1 MSTNVI
7 PGPGHIPSKDDPAL
21 MKAVIEADLDR
32 AGVCL
37 LPCQRARIRA
47 LKPDDPHGDDLY
59 YVVAPWFASR
69 RPWIGRGP
77 TWLPSTR
84 PGSTTTTPSRTFA
97 VAWPT
102 PTVSRSPP

>member
-7 PGPGHIPSKDDPAL
+7 PGHIPSKDDPAL

-37 LPCQRARIRA
+37 LPSQRARIRA

-59 YVVAPWFASR
+59 YVVAHLVRVQEALDRTRADLAAVNYHTIQDLR
-69 RPWIGRGP
+69 RR
-77 TWLPSTR
+77 LADAHR
-84 PGSTTTTPSRTFA
+84 F
-97 VAWPT
+97 
-102 PTVSRSPP
+102 